1 MTQKFKNNWT
11 EPLMIVSH
19 DWPKKTRSIIHSMQ
33 LDYFIFIGVSLVVLL
48 VTHKYV
54 VYFNMKHRLNINTK
68 LNVR

>member
-1 MTQKFKNNWT
+1 
-11 EPLMIVSH
+11 
-19 DWPKKTRSIIHSMQ
+19 MQ